1 MNNLTEDQ
9 LMRISDIYHNYIK
22 KVRDGIPKD
31 EIKSWCSKK
40 TLTEKIWSSE
50 RTNESKIKDAIEG
63 TEYKESDKIWT
74 YFKEDG
80 SLGLMENYNYDYDK
94 TKMYEKI
101 FRSINIFENILP
113 EDLFLNYKLKK
124 NVDKISQL

>member
-9 LMRISDIYHNYIK
+9 LIRISDIYHKYVK
-22 KVRDGIPKD
+22 KVRDGISKD

-50 RTNESKIKDAIEG
+50 RTNESKIKDAIQG

-80 SLGLMENYNYDYDK
+80 SLGLMENYAYDYDK
-94 TKMYEKI
+94 SKMYEKI
-101 FRSINIFENILP
+101 FKSINIFENVLP
-113 EDLFLNYKLKK
+113 DDLFINYKLKK
-124 NVDKISQL
+124 NLDKIPLL